1 MKYQIAQIN
10 VGRLKAP
17 LYHPIMKE
25 FVENL
30 EPINALAEQSK
41 GFVWRL
47 KTEEG
52 NATQIKPFEDDMIIV
67 NISVWK
73 TFEDLKNY
81 VYKSKH
87 THFLKRRKE
96 WFELFK
102 GIYYATWWIPEGQ
115 IPSIEEAKKRL
126 EFLNEHGDSE
136 YSFTFQRTFP
146 QPKNR
151 N

>member
-1 MKYQIAQIN
+1 
-10 VGRLKAP
+10 
-17 LYHPIMKE
+17 MKE

-47 KTEEG
+47 ITEEG
-52 NATQIKPFEDDMIIV
+52 NATKIKPFEDDMIIV
-67 NISVWK
+67 NISVWN

-102 GIYYATWWIPEGQ
+102 GIYYAIWWIPKGE

-136 YSFTFQRTFP
+136 YSFTFQRNFP
-146 QPKNR
+146 QPKNI

>member
-10 VGRLKAP
+10 VGRLKAT
-17 LYHPIMKE
+17 LHDPIMKE
-25 FVENL
+25 FVENI

-47 KTEEG
+47 KTEAG
-52 NATQIKPFEDDMIIV
+52 NATEIKLFEDNMIIV

-81 VYKSKH
+81 TYKSKH

-96 WFELFK
+96 WFELFE
-102 GIYYATWWIPEGQ
+102 GFYYAIWWIPKGHV
-115 IPSIEEAKKRL
+115 PSIEEAKERL
-126 EFLNEHGDSE
+126 EFLNEHGDSK
-136 YSFTFQRTFP
+136 YSFTFKRTFP